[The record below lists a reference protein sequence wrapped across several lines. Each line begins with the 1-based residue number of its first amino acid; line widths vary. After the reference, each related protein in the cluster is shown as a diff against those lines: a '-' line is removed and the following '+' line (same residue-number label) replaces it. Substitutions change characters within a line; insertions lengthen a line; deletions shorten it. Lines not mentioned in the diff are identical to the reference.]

1 MKFIP
6 ISYCTHGR
14 DGYGSH
20 GSDWSYGCN
29 RAHRSDRPHGSDGC
43 DGYGSHG
50 SNRSYGCNGSDWP
63 DGRDGYGSHRSDRSH
78 GCNRP
83 DRPHGPDGRYG
94 PDGCGGYSGF
104 ECILHACG
112 GCGKR
117 RCA

>member
-6 ISYCTHGR
+6 ISYCTHG
-14 DGYGSH
+14 
-20 GSDWSYGCN
+20 
-29 RAHRSDRPHGSDGC
+29 C

-50 SNRSYGCNGSDWP
+50 RNRSYWCNRSYGCNGSDW
-63 DGRDGYGSHRSDRSH
+63 SDRSY

-83 DRPHGPDGRYG
+83 DRPH
-94 PDGCGGYSGF
+94 GCGGYSGF
-104 ECILHACG
+104 ECIFHACG

>member
-6 ISYCTHGR
+6 ISYCTHG
-14 DGYGSH
+14 
-20 GSDWSYGCN
+20 
-29 RAHRSDRPHGSDGC
+29 C

-50 SNRSYGCNGSDWP
+50 RDRSY
-63 DGRDGYGSHRSDRSH
+63 

-83 DRPHGPDGRYG
+83 DRPH
-94 PDGCGGYSGF
+94 GCGGYSGF
-104 ECILHACG
+104 ECIFHACG